1 MCNSIAPQVNC
12 SSYNRPGPLR
22 PMPGRDAPREDVLS
36 ARHHPH
42 LDESQKVE
50 QQGQNRRNWLGSERR
65 DNSLVFSGACRKR
78 LWHRCMSAR
87 PSVWRAR
94 PKCKQ
99 IPSNDT
105 NSNSWNQSLLLLA
118 LRVGR
123 FPFRFLFRFR
133 FRFGSIFSVPRF
145 FMVPKSYTKWPNV
158 TYINIRLKWKPC
170 TGKSCGMECGFH
182 KRRPAP
188 NLIIVYW

>member
-1 MCNSIAPQVNC
+1 MFLKEKKLSKLQWYFLSLTMNYICMCNSIAPQVNC

-42 LDESQKVE
+42 LDEGQKVE

-105 NSNSWNQSLLLLA
+105 NSNSWNQSLLLSPSVA
-118 LRVGR
+118 LQRGQVWC
-123 FPFRFLFRFR
+123 L
-133 FRFGSIFSVPRF
+133 
-145 FMVPKSYTKWPNV
+145 
-158 TYINIRLKWKPC
+158 
-170 TGKSCGMECGFH
+170 E
-182 KRRPAP
+182 
-188 NLIIVYW
+188 